1 MGFSLI
7 TPIHTFCSFPGEGVN
22 SNFYHRKRHR
32 SVNRS
37 AGLRKRH
44 RSVNR
49 SAGLRK
55 RQKHRPGNILAG
67 AGESFDDKG
76 SDIRIGCRH
85 GHGAEDTV
93 SLTPGDDPDVI
104 ADILL

>member
-1 MGFSLI
+1 MVFEKGTALSTALPVSEKG
-7 TPIHTFCSFPGEGVN
+7 TALSTALPVSEKGTALSTALPV
-22 SNFYHRKRHR
+22 
-32 SVNRS
+32 
-37 AGLRKRH
+37 
-44 RSVNR
+44 
-49 SAGLRK
+49 
-55 RQKHRPGNILAG
+55 GNILAG